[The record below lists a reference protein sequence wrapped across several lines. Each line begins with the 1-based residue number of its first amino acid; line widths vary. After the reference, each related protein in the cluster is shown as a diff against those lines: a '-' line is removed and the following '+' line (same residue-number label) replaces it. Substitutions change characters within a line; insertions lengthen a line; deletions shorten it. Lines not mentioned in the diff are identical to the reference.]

1 MYHTHALIL
10 GCTPVRDD
18 PQSVQMHASIMAL
31 LLGCWTS
38 AGISD
43 LAASLG
49 CFPLACNAFSLVLPD
64 AISYWTTQLL
74 FLCARLMHLVLNP
87 LLFHCATHAACAE
100 SIAVS
105 LRNTHAACAVSI
117 AVSLH
122 NTHAACAEANNVL
135 CRKLPAKFGDLL
147 SEDQLK
153 EIEELGLLADLDDQ
167 VWIS

>member
-1 MYHTHALIL
+1 LQSIQPGPAWFCLSLDYSTAVALCNTH
-10 GCTPVRDD
+10 G
-18 PQSVQMHASIMAL
+18 
-31 LLGCWTS
+31 
-38 AGISD
+38 
-43 LAASLG
+43 
-49 CFPLACNAFSLVLPD
+49 
-64 AISYWTTQLL
+64 
-74 FLCARLMHLVLNP
+74 
-87 LLFHCATHAACAE
+87 ACAE